1 MLRRTARVGL
11 CLAVAGCGLVGPPKT
26 GPHGLSS
33 YDDELR
39 RLSAQGRFDEAR
51 TVAEDE
57 ADAAGDEVL
66 AALNRAIVEH
76 YAGRYEE
83 SNELL
88 QAAELE
94 IEERFTKSVSRAA
107 LSLVTNDR
115 ALAWLPSRA
124 ERPMLHVYGALNY
137 LALGE
142 PDEAAVE
149 ARRLA
154 RVLDGMV
161 DEDGAEALDAETR
174 RLYRSLRYFTGAVFE
189 QAGERND
196 ADVAYRLAG
205 VGAARGAGSGSG
217 AADTTEHV
225 SAETSGVVVLVESGF
240 VAHRVE
246 RSVHLLVG
254 ADELDDLRYGS
265 ESRRLRFAR
274 CFSQRRLDR
283 PMNAWGVSHDD
294 WCDGIR
300 YSSGGSRKKGDEDDD
315 VTYLMRVAWPTMYRP
330 LSAAPLGPVRAFSES
345 GAGAGP
351 TLTAARDA
359 TALGSLPLD
368 AAATS
373 PEGEGE
379 VESEA
384 DREGS
389 GFAPGAPG
397 SPVVSADLSGAV
409 IHDFNRQAP
418 EMLVKSVARSAVKYA
433 VVQAIE
439 DGARK
444 EDETLA
450 DVAAVVGNALAAL
463 TERADTRSWTLLPAQ
478 IQIVRLPLPPGRHEV
493 RVAAEGASGAT
504 LNLGEVEV
512 RPGRVTVLSARAWP

>member
-1 MLRRTARVGL
+1 MLRRTAARVGL
-11 CLAVAGCGLVGPPKT
+11 CLAVAGCGLVGPPRT
-26 GPHGLSS
+26 GPYGLSS

-39 RLSAQGRFDEAR
+39 RLSTLGRFDEAAAM
-51 TVAEDE
+51 AEED
-57 ADAAGDEVL
+57 AGAAGDEVL
-66 AALNRAIVEH
+66 AALNLAIVEH
-76 YAGRYEE
+76 YAGRYAE
-83 SNELL
+83 SNQLL
-88 QAAELE
+88 QEAELE

-124 ERPMLHVYGALNY
+124 ERPMIHVYGALNY

-142 PDEAAVE
+142 PDGAAVE

-161 DEDGAEALDAETR
+161 DDEGADGLDAETR
-174 RLYRSLRYFTGAVFE
+174 QLYRSLRYFTGAVFE

-205 VGAARGAGSGSG
+205 LGAEPDSQ
-217 AADTTEHV
+217 HV

-265 ESRRLRFAR
+265 EARRLRYAR

-283 PMNAWGVSHDD
+283 PMNAWGASHGD
-294 WCDGIR
+294 WCDGVR
-300 YSSGGSRKKGDEDDD
+300 YSSGGSRKNSDKDDD

-330 LSAAPLGPVRAFSES
+330 LSTAPVGPVRAFSGS
-345 GAGAGP
+345 GSVP

-359 TALGSLPLD
+359 TSLGWLIPD

-373 PEGEGE
+373 PEGEG
-379 VESEA
+379 
-384 DREGS
+384 DGP
-389 GFAPGAPG
+389 GFAPPAVPG
-397 SPVVSADLSGAV
+397 SQIASADLSGAV
-409 IHDFNRQAP
+409 IGDFNRQAP
-418 EMLVKSVARSAVKYA
+418 EMLVKSVARAAVKYA

-444 EDETLA
+444 EDDTLG
-450 DVAAVVGNALAAL
+450 DVAAVVGNAFAAL
-463 TERADTRSWTLLPAQ
+463 TERADTRSWTLLPAH
-478 IQIVRLPLPPGRHEV
+478 IQIVRLPLLPGRHEV
-493 RVAAEGASGAT
+493 RVAAEGANAPT
-504 LNLGEVEV
+504 LDLGEVEV
-512 RPGRVTVLSARAWP
+512 RPGRVSVVSVRAWP

>member
-1 MLRRTARVGL
+1 
-11 CLAVAGCGLVGPPKT
+11 VGPPRT

-33 YDDELR
+33 YDGELR
-39 RLSAQGRFDEAR
+39 RLSTLGRFDEAA
-51 TVAEDE
+51 TLAEEE
-57 ADAAGDEVL
+57 AGAAGDDVL
-66 AALNRAIVEH
+66 AALNLAIVEH
-76 YAGRYEE
+76 HAGRYEE

-124 ERPMLHVYGALNY
+124 ERPMVHVYGALNY
-137 LALGE
+137 LALGQ

-154 RVLDGMV
+154 GVLEEMVGDDGPA
-161 DEDGAEALDAETR
+161 GLDAETR
-174 RLYRSLRYFTGAVFE
+174 QVYRSLRYFTGAVFE
-189 QAGERND
+189 HAGEWND

-205 VGAARGAGSGSG
+205 IGAPSDAAGRAGG
-217 AADTTEHV
+217 AADNDADSGVEDASEDV
-225 SAETSGVVVLVESGF
+225 SAETSGVVILVESGF

-246 RSVHLLVG
+246 RSLNLLVG
-254 ADELDDLRYGS
+254 VDELDDLRYGS

-283 PMNAWGVSHDD
+283 PMNAWGASHDD
-294 WCDGIR
+294 WCDGVR
-300 YSSGGSRKKGDEDDD
+300 YTSGGSRKAKKDAD
-315 VTYLMRVAWPTMYRP
+315 VAYLMRVAWSTMYRP
-330 LSAAPLGPVRAFSES
+330 LSAAPVGPVRAFSES
-345 GAGAGP
+345 GSAS
-351 TLTAARDA
+351 LTAARDA

-368 AAATS
+368 AATTTGA
-373 PEGEGE
+373 
-379 VESEA
+379 ESEESA
-384 DREGS
+384 
-389 GFAPGAPG
+389 FASPGTPG
-397 SPVVSADLSGAV
+397 LSADLSGAV
-409 IHDFNRQAP
+409 IQDFNRQAP
-418 EMLVKSVARSAVKYA
+418 EMLVKSVARAAVKYA

-493 RVAAEGASGAT
+493 RVAAEGASGRT
-504 LNLGEVEV
+504 LDLGEVEV
-512 RPGRVTVLSARAWP
+512 RPGRVTVVSARAWP

>member
-1 MLRRTARVGL
+1 M
-11 CLAVAGCGLVGPPKT
+11 GPPKT

-39 RLSAQGRFDEAR
+39 RLSEQGRFDEAL
-51 TVAEDE
+51 TVAEEE

-124 ERPMLHVYGALNY
+124 ERPMVHVYGALNY

-174 RLYRSLRYFTGAVFE
+174 QLYRSLRYFTGAVFE

-205 VGAARGAGSGSG
+205 VGAARDSGSDF
-217 AADTTEHV
+217 ADTTEHV

-274 CFSQRRLDR
+274 CFSQRRLDH
-283 PMNAWGVSHDD
+283 PMNAWGASHDD

-300 YSSGGSRKKGDEDDD
+300 YSSSGGRKKGDKDDD

-330 LSAAPLGPVRAFSES
+330 LSAAPVGPVRAFSGS
-345 GAGAGP
+345 GAGGVP
-351 TLTAARDA
+351 TITAARDA

-368 AAATS
+368 AVAAS
-373 PEGEGE
+373 PEGEG
-379 VESEA
+379 A
-384 DREGS
+384 GDAS
-389 GFAPGAPG
+389 GLAPPETPG

-409 IHDFNRQAP
+409 IRDFNRQAP
-418 EMLVKSVARSAVKYA
+418 EMLVKSVARAAVKYA

-450 DVAAVVGNALAAL
+450 DVVAVVGNALAAL

-504 LNLGEVEV
+504 LDLGEVEV
-512 RPGRVTVLSARAWP
+512 RPGRVTVVSTRAWP

>member
-11 CLAVAGCGLVGPPKT
+11 CLAVAGCGLAGPPST
-26 GPHGLSS
+26 GPRGLSS
-33 YDDELR
+33 YDGELR
-39 RLSAQGRFDEAR
+39 RLSALGRFDEAAAL
-51 TVAEDE
+51 AEAD

-66 AALNRAIVEH
+66 ADLNLAIVEH

-83 SNELL
+83 SNRHL

-124 ERPMLHVYGALNY
+124 ERPMIHVYGALNY
-137 LALGE
+137 LALGQ
-142 PDEAAVE
+142 PDGAAVE

-154 RVLDGMV
+154 RVLDEMV
-161 DEDGAEALDAETR
+161 DEDGVEGLDAETR
-174 RLYRSLRYFTGAVFE
+174 QLYRSLRYFSGAVFE

-205 VGAARGAGSGSG
+205 LGAAAGV
-217 AADTTEHV
+217 ADVSAETPEHV
-225 SAETSGVVVLVESGF
+225 SAETSRASGVVVLVESGF

-254 ADELDDLRYGS
+254 GDELDDLRYGS

-283 PMNAWGVSHDD
+283 PMNAWGASHGD
-294 WCDGIR
+294 WCDGVR
-300 YSSGGSRKKGDEDDD
+300 YSSGGNRKKVDDD

-330 LSAAPLGPVRAFSES
+330 LSAAPVGPVRAFSRS
-345 GAGAGP
+345 GSGGMP

-359 TALGSLPLD
+359 TALGSLPL
-368 AAATS
+368 AAATPPQEDGAAITS
-373 PEGEGE
+373 APEGG
-379 VESEA
+379 
-384 DREGS
+384 
-389 GFAPGAPG
+389 
-397 SPVVSADLSGAV
+397 PVVSADLSGAV
-409 IHDFNRQAP
+409 IRDFNRQAP
-418 EMLVKSVARSAVKYA
+418 EMLVKSVARAAVKYA

-450 DVAAVVGNALAAL
+450 DVAAVVGNVVAAL
-463 TERADTRSWTLLPAQ
+463 TERADTRSWTMLPAH

-493 RVAAEGASGAT
+493 RVAAEREKGGT
-504 LNLGEVEV
+504 LDLGEVVV
-512 RPGRVTVLSARAWP
+512 RPGRVTVVSARVWP

>member
-1 MLRRTARVGL
+1 VLRRTAARVGL
-11 CLAVAGCGLVGPPKT
+11 CLAVAGCGLVGPPRT

-39 RLSAQGRFDEAR
+39 RLSTLGRFDEAA
-51 TVAEDE
+51 TLAEVE
-57 ADAAGDEVL
+57 AGAAGDDVL

-88 QAAELE
+88 EAAELE

-124 ERPMLHVYGALNY
+124 ERPMVHVYGALNY

-142 PDEAAVE
+142 RDEAAVE

-154 RVLDGMV
+154 RVLDEMV

-174 RLYRSLRYFTGAVFE
+174 QLYRSLRYFTGAVFE
-189 QAGERND
+189 QAGEWND

-205 VGAARGAGSGSG
+205 VGAARGAATGQ
-217 AADTTEHV
+217 ADGTEHV

-246 RSVHLLVG
+246 RSVNLLVG

-283 PMNAWGVSHDD
+283 PMNAWGASHGD

-300 YSSGGSRKKGDEDDD
+300 YSSGGGRKSGKKDNL
-315 VTYLMRVAWPTMYRP
+315 TYLMRVAWPTMYRP
-330 LSAAPLGPVRAFSES
+330 LSAAPVGPVRAFGGS
-345 GAGAGP
+345 GAGDIP

-368 AAATS
+368 AVTPP
-373 PEGEGE
+373 PEGE
-379 VESEA
+379 A
-384 DREGS
+384 DAS
-389 GFAPGAPG
+389 GFAPPAVPG
-397 SPVVSADLSGAV
+397 SSVVSADLSGAV
-409 IHDFNRQAP
+409 IRAFNRQAP
-418 EMLVKSVARSAVKYA
+418 EMLVKSVARAAVKYA

-444 EDETLA
+444 EDETLG
-450 DVAAVVGNALAAL
+450 DVAAVVGNAFAAL

-478 IQIVRLPLPPGRHEV
+478 IQLVRLPLPPGRHDV
-493 RVAAEGASGAT
+493 WVVADGGAGRT
-504 LNLGEVEV
+504 LDIGEVDV
-512 RPGRVTVLSARAWP
+512 RPGRVTVVSVRAWP